1 MRVENP
7 LHVNG
12 LVLPALM
19 TELLNAGHWRHP
31 GDEVLRDLMPWFE
44 SPLDFL
50 ASVEGMRGASE
61 SLTMFADDLPSSL
74 VFRQALGSTA
84 NASVEL
90 PWLDAEQAVLIA
102 VSRIHGD
109 DVAMALDYRTDAA
122 DPQVVASDFW
132 TDPEQCSWRIVAPVF
147 SQLVEVLRLV

>member
-1 MRVENP
+1 VRVENP

-12 LVLPALM
+12 LTLPALM
-19 TELLNAGHWRHP
+19 TELLNTARWRHP

-50 ASVEGMRGASE
+50 TSVEKMRSE
-61 SLTMFADDLPSSL
+61 SRSLTMFANDPPSSHL
-74 VFRQALGSTA
+74 FREARGSTA
-84 NASVEL
+84 TASVEL

-102 VSRIHGD
+102 VNRILGD

-132 TDPEQCSWRIVAPVF
+132 TDPQQCSWRVVAPTF
-147 SQLVEVLRLV
+147 SQLVEILRLF